1 MGGRLDFELLCSKCV
16 AKFARNPATKS
27 AKNRITLRT
36 ENISH
41 SSLSAQNTPL
51 YKNEEEV

>member
-27 AKNRITLRT
+27 ARNRITLRT